1 MARMTFLCNAERCIA
16 SNGCTLTSKGATPPC
31 TSPESDR

>member
-1 MARMTFLCNAERCIA
+1 MARMKFFCDAERCIA

-31 TSPESDR
+31 ISPESDR